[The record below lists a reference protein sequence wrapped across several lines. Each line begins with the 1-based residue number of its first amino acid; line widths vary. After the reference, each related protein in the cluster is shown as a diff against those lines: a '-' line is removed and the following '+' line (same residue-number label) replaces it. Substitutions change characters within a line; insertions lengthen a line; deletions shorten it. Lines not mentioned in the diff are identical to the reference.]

1 MAWPPR
7 SLAAA
12 RDDGGEGPRRRRC
25 RLLRVISAWRPTPAD
40 VLTLLRLASLP
51 VLWALAYAGLSVQL
65 GVVLALAGLTD
76 VLDGPVARRTGRSS
90 RYGGQLDSVADI
102 LLMVSIVL
110 WMAWLHPAFFR
121 DNFYPLLVWVV
132 IGVAALT
139 VTLVRFG
146 RIGNLHLYSA
156 KVAGVVA
163 YVFAVW
169 LFVTGGYHPAFF
181 GLAVGLAILGATET
195 LLVAATRDHV
205 DERVGSLFSRRR

>member
-1 MAWPPR
+1 
-7 SLAAA
+7 
-12 RDDGGEGPRRRRC
+12 
-25 RLLRVISAWRPTPAD
+25 
-40 VLTLLRLASLP
+40 VLTLLRLASVP
-51 VLWALAYAGLSVQL
+51 VLWALAYAGLSVHL
-65 GVVLALAGLTD
+65 GVVLALAGVTD

-90 RYGGQLDSVADI
+90 RYGSQLDSVADI
-102 LLMVSIVL
+102 LLMVSIVV
-110 WMAWLHPAFFR
+110 WMAWLHPEFFR

-132 IGVAALT
+132 IGVVALT

-146 RIGNLHLYSA
+146 RIGDLHLYSA

-205 DERVGSLFSRRR
+205 DERAGSLFIRRR